1 MLNLGEYSQEAVDK
15 LKQQNINLWPEQTD
29 QPKMPGDISV
39 LDSDELSELFT
50 KLTAWS
56 NYISGQLSAAQIDE
70 KALEKEKDFLE
81 AKLFLHKDTSKVKGE
96 RVTLI
101 KAQVMAD
108 ETFMKL
114 EEKYMKAYAYRKMLE
129 VISSNFERDVSLVSR
144 EITRRTNDLRM
155 NRKDKWSA

>member
-1 MLNLGEYSQEAVDK
+1 
-15 LKQQNINLWPEQTD
+15 
-29 QPKMPGDISV
+29 MPNDISA
-39 LDSDELSELFT
+39 LDSDELSKLFT

-56 NYISGQLSAAQIDE
+56 NYVSGQLSAAQIDE
-70 KALEKEKDFLE
+70 KTIEKKKDFLE

-108 ETFMKL
+108 EQYMEL
-114 EEKYMKAYAYRKMLE
+114 EEELLKAYAYRKMVE
-129 VISSNFERDVSLVSR
+129 VVYNNFERDVSLVSR